1 MVPKIRVPKFPL
13 GQTFYLVEIWVANF
27 LKTRRTMEG
36 IKVKLPKLPEISFVK
51 KQCPSL
57 HAYQEFLKAKT
68 LKCVGLRGLQRR
80 SSGEPCPSLPPQE
93 VQY

>member
-36 IKVKLPKLPEISFVK
+36 IKVKLPKLPEISFAK
-51 KQCPSL
+51 KQCPRL
-57 HAYQEFLKAKT
+57 PAYQEFLKAKVCRAAGAT
-68 LKCVGLRGLQRR
+68 EALIW
-80 SSGEPCPSLPPQE
+80 
-93 VQY
+93 